1 MIYSYAIKLTQKF
14 DTKIF
19 SKLGITNQNDIAVMA
34 RIDPF
39 IYDGGDVIDIVIMAK
54 EKKGLH
60 AHALILTTLLISI
73 MSII

>member
-1 MIYSYAIKLTQKF
+1 
-14 DTKIF
+14 
-19 SKLGITNQNDIAVMA
+19 MA
-34 RIDPF
+34 RINPF